1 MNYRLYI
8 FLLVIICSSC
18 ASTKQNKWLEEHKS
32 SLSSQNLADLNTD
45 EKVDVLM
52 ESYVLMMHQSLDF
65 LNPKKGFAFAE
76 DYNEANKDV
85 IIAILNETNESYGS
99 LSKAQKIG
107 KGIALMG
114 KPYSADFVELFP
126 RFRKKYKLLNKV
138 TDVNERIKEAI
149 LERLGL

>member
-1 MNYRLYI
+1 MNYRLY
-8 FLLVIICSSC
+8 FLLIVILFNSC
-18 ASTKQNKWLEEHKS
+18 AASKQSKWLSEHQS
-32 SLSSQNLADLNTD
+32 SLSPQNLVGLNTD

-65 LNPKKGFAFAE
+65 LNPKKGIAFAE

-85 IIAILNETNESYGS
+85 IIAILNETNDSYS
-99 LSKAQKIG
+99 TLSKAQKIG

-126 RFRKKYKLLNKV
+126 RFRKKYNLLNKV
-138 TDVNERIKEAI
+138 TDVNEKIKEAI